1 MKTKELIELL
11 QSLEQDSDV
20 IIMVDDNF
28 YTFVGVYELKGKQY
42 EPRQFMVLAGSH
54 ARVNDDKFSHTQR
67 SNIQ

>member
-11 QSLEQDSDV
+11 QSFEHDSDV

-28 YTFVGVYELKGKQY
+28 YTFVGVYELKGKRY
-42 EPRQFMVLAGSH
+42 ETRQFMVLAGSQVG
-54 ARVNDDKFSHTQR
+54 VNDDKFSHTQR